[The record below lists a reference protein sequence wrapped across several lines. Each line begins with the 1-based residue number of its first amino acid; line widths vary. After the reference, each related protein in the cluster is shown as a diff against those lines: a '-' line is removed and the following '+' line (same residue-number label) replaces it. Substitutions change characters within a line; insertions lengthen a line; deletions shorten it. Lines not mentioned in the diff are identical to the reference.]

1 MNAVDPTTVVHA
13 YGLVPGERP
22 PFLPDRGIADSKVR
36 TVAFHDLEIVVSD
49 LPAES
54 FGETA
59 WAEHGED
66 TRWVTPVAAAH
77 HEVLQ
82 QLVEHGDVLPLQL
95 PGIYPS
101 DEALIAALESSR
113 ARLQHTW
120 QLLAGRVEWSLQIF
134 PTSAPAAP
142 GQPAPRSGREYLE
155 RRRSQQDARDTE
167 RGRREAAMTQTHDAL
182 THRAAASV
190 VRAPLD
196 PAVTGRDEPMLL
208 NSAYLV
214 ARDEEQR
221 FLGLA
226 EELHHHLVAT
236 AGMRV
241 EVTGPWPPYSFLGAE
256 EPHDD
261 DLTGMVS

>member
-1 MNAVDPTTVVHA
+1 VNAADPTTVVHA
-13 YGLVPGERP
+13 YGLVPGDRP
-22 PFLPDRGIADSKVR
+22 LSLPGRGIADSRVR
-36 TVAFHDLEIVVSD
+36 TAAFHDLEIVVGD

-54 FGETA
+54 FGEAA

-66 TRWVTPVAAAH
+66 TSWLTPVASAH
-77 HEVLQ
+77 HDVLQ
-82 QLVEHGDVLPLQL
+82 HLVEHGDVLPLQL

-101 DEALIAALESSR
+101 DAALIAALESSR
-113 ARLQHTW
+113 ARLEHAW

-134 PTSAPAAP
+134 PTSAPVAP
-142 GQPAPRSGREYLE
+142 EQPVPRSGREYLE

-167 RGRREAAMTQTHDAL
+167 RGRREAAVTQTHEAL
-182 THRAAASV
+182 AHGAAASV

-196 PAVTGRDEPMLL
+196 AAVTGRDEPMLL

-214 ARDEEQR
+214 ARDEQQQ

-226 EELHHHLVAT
+226 EELHDHLVAT
-236 AGMRV
+236 AGMRI
-241 EVTGPWPPYSFLGAE
+241 EVTGPWPPYSFVGAE